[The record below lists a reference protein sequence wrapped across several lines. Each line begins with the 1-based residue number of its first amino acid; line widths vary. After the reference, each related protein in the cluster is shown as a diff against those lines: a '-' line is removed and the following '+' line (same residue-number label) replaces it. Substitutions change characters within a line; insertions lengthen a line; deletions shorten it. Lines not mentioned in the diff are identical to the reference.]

1 VEEKIE
7 IVRASLRE
15 SAKLKEELAA
25 SASDVIAAIA
35 VAVVETVRRDGK
47 ILLCGNGGS
56 AADAQHIAAELV
68 VRLVRDRRA
77 VAAVAL
83 STNSSVVTAVANDR
97 GWEWVFL
104 RQVEALGKPG
114 DMLFGLSTSGRS
126 ENVIRAIAKAKEIG
140 LATVVF
146 TGLGGEELARQADW
160 SIVVPSRDPQ
170 RIQEAHVAVGHVICT
185 LVEEEVARWG

>member
-1 VEEKIE
+1 MEEKIE

-126 ENVIRAIAKAKEIG
+126 ENVIRAVAKAKEIG

>member
-1 VEEKIE
+1 M
-7 IVRASLRE
+7 
-15 SAKLKEELAA
+15 AA

>member
-1 VEEKIE
+1 MEEKIE

-47 ILLCGNGGS
+47 ILLCGSGGS

>member
-1 VEEKIE
+1 MEEKIE